1 MKYLLIVILIL
12 SGCALHPRLPYTPV
26 EKVMLAS
33 AIGGQVGDY
42 VSTQQGLSQG
52 CVEGNSLVANPG
64 VMIGAKLFL
73 GGAAYFV
80 SDAADTHTTRKV
92 WLGLMS
98 VVGWGATI
106 HNENIDCSNI

>member
-1 MKYLLIVILIL
+1 MKYLLILVLLL

-26 EKVMLAS
+26 EKVMLVS

-42 VSTQQGLSQG
+42 VSSQRAFSRG
-52 CVEGNSLVANPG
+52 CIEGNPLMANQG
-64 VMIGAKLFL
+64 VMIGTKLLL

-80 SDAADTHTTRKV
+80 SNAADTHTTRKV

-98 VVGWGATI
+98 IIGWGATW
-106 HNENIDCSNI
+106 HNGTIDCGGN